1 MSPQRPS
8 SRWTDPRKTSAVG
21 MYNLM
26 AYKPH
31 PPGCPTLS
39 YHP

>member
-1 MSPQRPS
+1 MSPRTMSPA
-8 SRWTDPRKTSAVG
+8 T